1 MSNIKHMYMIF
12 LNQYKKEKL
21 NDVKSVLGPY
31 KCTVISSK
39 TAFTHMTGHHQTPA
53 WLMTSESPHVLLT
66 TRPDYDE
73 LWQTR

>member
-21 NDVKSVLGPY
+21 NDVKSVLGSY

-53 WLMTSESPHVLLT
+53 
-66 TRPDYDE
+66 
-73 LWQTR
+73 